1 MNSKYSPW
9 DWASSFRMHQAA
21 ALIAGVQVSPKREPD
36 TEELSS
42 GVAPV
47 LNRLLVAWAIG
58 ENYRKGAPVSP
69 DYPASQTLLVESM
82 DGVGKPIGILVKRAE
97 LCRWIEAMG
106 LPSAYDFREPSRNDH
121 AKHAAMPDVD
131 SASNETT
138 PAPQAVPVA
147 QPEAIDFG
155 MLATPEQLINAFG
168 NFTGMRKDWFDNLTD
183 TPRLLAARKV
193 VGTGGKPHTP
203 PLFCPFEVMQWLIDK
218 KRKKGR
224 KVSAEKA
231 WQLLQDNFEKVYNR
245 HSVGDPR

>member
-42 GVAPV
+42 GVVPV

-121 AKHAAMPDVD
+121 AKHAAMPEV
-131 SASNETT
+131 A
-138 PAPQAVPVA
+138 PAPEPAPA
-147 QPEAIDFG
+147 APPEAVLIPPPAAPDDG
-155 MLATPEQLINAFG
+155 TRPVQRQHAQEQAIMRLIREAGHDPLQLPMNEPGKPGIKSHVKKLAVRDSL
-168 NFTGMRKDWFDNLTD
+168 FTGANVF
-183 TPRLLAARKV
+183 
-193 VGTGGKPHTP
+193 G
-203 PLFCPFEVMQWLIDK
+203 
-218 KRKKGR
+218 
-224 KVSAEKA
+224 KA
-231 WQLLQDNFEKVYNR
+231 WDRLRSSGEIADQ
-245 HSVGDPR
+245 H